1 VVGIAQM
8 KNNRTVTYLL
18 LISFAATLSSCAAFD
33 RWLLGISEEP
43 AEEPAIIF
51 KSNIC
56 KDKTD
61 TLVILALL
69 RINVM
74 TKGPSQRE
82 LKFYLENMN
91 KSIAVSN
98 MTNQQRSKFLHF
110 TKIKG
115 ERLNKLQEDF
125 PQIQGMQVFG
135 IYLKELTIDKEKLKN
150 YKILQDAK
158 YQDIHFLNERI
169 INKRKT
175 IFVVH
180 KPSKNQ
186 ITNHLHMVKNTY
198 VSDNVG
204 ADSVP
209 SSADASQSCQVS
221 QTG

>member
-1 VVGIAQM
+1 MI
-8 KNNRTVTYLL
+8 NNRIVTSFL
-18 LISFAATLSSCAAFD
+18 LISFAVTLSSCAAFD
-33 RWLLGISEEP
+33 RWLLGYTR
-43 AEEPAIIF
+43 EEPAIIF

-61 TLVILALL
+61 TLVILAL
-69 RINVM
+69 RYTNVM

-82 LKFYLENMN
+82 LKFYLKNIN
-91 KSIAVSN
+91 KSLAVSN
-98 MTNQQRSKFLHF
+98 MTNQKRSNFLHF

-135 IYLKELTIDKEKLKN
+135 IYLKGLTIDREKLKN
-150 YKILQDAK
+150 YEILQDAK
-158 YQDIHFLNERI
+158 YQDIHYLNEQI
-169 INKRKT
+169 INKRTT

-186 ITNHLHMVKNTY
+186 ITNHLHIVENTY
-198 VSDNVG
+198 ASENAGV
-204 ADSVP
+204 DSVP
-209 SSADASQSCQVS
+209 SSADASQTCQVS